1 MSADKAK
8 QFVALIGGFLGA
20 VYLALQATG
29 LELLWFNPDTI
40 NAWMGVLNAGIP
52 LVLIGYG
59 IYKNQYL
66 LTERAKKQ
74 EKELQNKGLK

>member
-1 MSADKAK
+1 MNADKVK

-20 VYLALQATG
+20 LYLALQATG
-29 LELLWFNPDTI
+29 LEFLWFNPDTI

-52 LVLIGYG
+52 FVLIAYG

-66 LTERAKKQ
+66 LTKKAKVQ
-74 EKELQNKGLK
+74 EKELENKGLK